1 MSAVKM
7 RRALPPRGAAGRK
20 RPPRRLPGGNLK
32 TLHKLAL
39 TGLMTLSAPAW
50 AGDFVDTRLSFVFA
64 DDNVLAG
71 AGETTPNSPAARFG
85 AGNQNTQFYDN
96 FNTRYSGF
104 ETLSN
109 IVLYKKS
116 DAFFEGLTTEA
127 ALTILVLER
136 PSGGVDL
143 RDNSSYIRL
152 NYTPSGWGEKE
163 GISLTGFPVSADRFR
178 LGYAYRISWGGSGVF
193 TNRATAAGVPGAKL
207 QVTRD
212 NWYAFVGGKTAL
224 VLNELILEQETLYGL
239 LAGAGWDIL
248 PTFRIEASGGYFE
261 KGVIP
266 GLANQGIEA
275 PVRSAGLSAQATYH
289 VGVPVGTSID
299 FRLYKNDPDMYQRF
313 FAPEKYPGGLSY
325 SVSLEGSYLTQTL
338 EDPDVFG
345 QTVPQEATAV
355 ALQARAKW
363 DFWRFHV
370 LGLYRSLSFIQF
382 EVPGLPPFRDFPDGT
397 ELKPEMFIAAGVD
410 YHFPSIHFTPGL
422 VFGVQQPASFR
433 SPELNL
439 GGNNPPAAFT
449 GSRTVVVRDV
459 NQLSILPETCDA
471 SNSRPCEA
479 EPIFSAKATA
489 RWDLSETVAAIAEV
503 YYTYDSNRTTFRDDV
518 TGIAQPSFEKP
529 HALGFNTLLQARF

>member
-1 MSAVKM
+1 M
-7 RRALPPRGAAGRK
+7 
-20 RPPRRLPGGNLK
+20 K

-39 TGLMTLSAPAW
+39 SGLMALSAPAW

-96 FNTRYSGF
+96 FNTKYSGF

-109 IVLYKKS
+109 LVLYKRS
-116 DAFFEGLTTEA
+116 PAFFEGLTSEA
-127 ALTILVLER
+127 ALAILVLEQ
-136 PSGGVDL
+136 PSGGVAL

-152 NYTPSGWGEKE
+152 NYQPRGWGEKE
-163 GISLTGFPVSADRFR
+163 GISLTGFPVSGDRFR

-193 TNRATAAGVPGAKL
+193 TNRAAAEGVPGAKL

-224 VLNELILEQETLYGL
+224 VLNELILEKETLYGL

-248 PTFRIEASGGYFE
+248 PTFRIEANGGYFQ
-261 KGVIP
+261 KGIIP
-266 GLANQGIEA
+266 GLANQGIRA
-275 PVRSAGLSAQATYH
+275 PVRSAGVSAQAAYH

-299 FRLYKNDPDMYQRF
+299 FRLYKNDPEIYQRF
-313 FAPEKYPGGLSY
+313 FAPEQYPGGVAY

-345 QTVPQEATAV
+345 RTKPQPATAL

-382 EVPGLPPFRDFPDGT
+382 EVPGLPPFQDFPSGT
-397 ELKPEMFIAAGVD
+397 ELKPEMFIAAGAD
-410 YHFPSIHFTPGL
+410 RYFPSLHLTPGFIL
-422 VFGVQQPASFR
+422 GVQQPASFR

-439 GGNNPPAAFT
+439 GGNNPPAGLT
-449 GSRTVVVRDV
+449 GTRTVVVRDV
-459 NQLSILPETCDA
+459 NQLSILPSQCG
-471 SNSRPCEA
+471 SNNAACEA
-479 EPIFSAKATA
+479 QPIISAKATA
-489 RWDLSETVAAIAEV
+489 RWDLSDTVAAIGEV
-503 YYTYDSNRTTFRDDV
+503 YYTYDNNRTTFRDDV
-518 TGIAQPSFEKP
+518 TGIAQPNFEKP